1 MATYGNYN
9 SPGGFK
15 LTVYGLVIA
24 GLFFTLFIFTRDMYR
39 ENSTGR
45 PNAQARAAERIK
57 ARDELRQTTAAA
69 LANGGM
75 VDTNKGIV
83 RIPIARAMQMT
94 VEAYQN
100 PDAARSNLV
109 ARAQKAAAPA
119 PQPSFE

>member
-1 MATYGNYN
+1 MATYGTYN

-15 LTVYGLVIA
+15 LTIYGIVII
-24 GLFFTLFIFTRDMYR
+24 GLFFTLFLFTRGMYR
-39 ENSTGR
+39 ENRPER
-45 PNAQARAAERIK
+45 PNATARAAERIK
-57 ARDELRQTTAAA
+57 ARDELRSKTSAA

-94 VEAYQN
+94 VDAYQN
-100 PDAARSNLV
+100 PDALRSNLV

>member
-1 MATYGNYN
+1 MATYGTYN
-9 SPGGFK
+9 SPGAFK
-15 LTVYGLVIA
+15 LTIYGIA
-24 GLFFTLFIFTRDMYR
+24 IAALFFAMFYFTRGMYR
-39 ENSTGR
+39 ENNVGR

-57 ARDELRQTTAAA
+57 ARNELRKTTSAA
-69 LANGGM
+69 LNNGGM

-100 PDAARSNLV
+100 PDAARSNLI
-109 ARAQKAAAPA
+109 ARAQKAAQPA

>member
-1 MATYGNYN
+1 MATYGTYN

-15 LTVYGLVIA
+15 LTIYGIVII
-24 GLFFTLFIFTRDMYR
+24 GLFFTLFFFTRGMYR
-39 ENSTGR
+39 ENRTER
-45 PNAQARAAERIK
+45 PNATARAAERIK
-57 ARDELRQTTAAA
+57 ARDELRKTTAAA
-69 LANGGM
+69 LVNGGM

-100 PDAARSNLV
+100 PQAAHSNLV
-109 ARAQKAAAPA
+109 ARAQKAAEPP

>member
-1 MATYGNYN
+1 MANYGTYN

-15 LTVYGLVIA
+15 LTIYGLVIIA
-24 GLFFTLFIFTRDMYR
+24 LFFAMFYFTRGMYR
-39 ENSTGR
+39 ENYAGR
-45 PNAQARAAERIK
+45 PGSKARAAERLK
-57 ARDELRQTTAAA
+57 ARDELRHKTAVA
-69 LANGGM
+69 LANGGPI
-75 VDTNKGIV
+75 DTNKGIV

>member
-1 MATYGNYN
+1 MANYGTYN

-15 LTVYGLVIA
+15 LTIYGLAIIA
-24 GLFFTLFIFTRDMYR
+24 LFFAMFYFTRGMYR
-39 ENSTGR
+39 ENYAGR
-45 PNAQARAAERIK
+45 PGAKVRAAERLK
-57 ARDELRQTTAAA
+57 ARDDLRQKSAAA
-69 LANGGM
+69 LSNGGPI
-75 VDTNKGIV
+75 DTNKGLV

>member
-1 MATYGNYN
+1 MATYGTYN

-15 LTVYGLVIA
+15 LTIYGIVII
-24 GLFFTLFIFTRDMYR
+24 GLFFTLFFFTRGMYR
-39 ENSTGR
+39 ENRTER
-45 PNAQARAAERIK
+45 PNATARAAERIK
-57 ARDELRQTTAAA
+57 ARDELRKTTAAA

-83 RIPIARAMQMT
+83 RIPIARAMQLT

-100 PDAARSNLV
+100 PQAAHSNLV
-109 ARAQKAAAPA
+109 ARAQKAAEPA